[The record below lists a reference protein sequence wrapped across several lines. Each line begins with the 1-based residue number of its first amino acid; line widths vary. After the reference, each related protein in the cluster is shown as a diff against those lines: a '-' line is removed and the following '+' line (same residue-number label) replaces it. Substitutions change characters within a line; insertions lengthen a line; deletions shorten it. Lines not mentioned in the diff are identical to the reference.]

1 MIDTHSHI
9 YLEEFSGEEDAVVSR
24 AKEAGVSHIILPN
37 VDFED
42 FERMHALHS
51 RYPEYTSMAMGL
63 HPTSVTEDY
72 AQDLDRTLEE
82 IYRHRDK
89 YVAVGEIGMD
99 LYWDEQFKAQQEA
112 VLKAQLTVANECSL
126 PVIIHCRKA
135 LREMLDVLDMTAT
148 HYTPMVMHSFT
159 GTAEEV
165 REIRRRSDKC
175 EFYFGMNGICTFK
188 KANLEN
194 TILEIGIEHILT
206 ETDSPYLA
214 PVPNR
219 GKRNESAYVRFVLN
233 KLSEVF
239 SKSIEEMD
247 SITTTNA
254 KRLFG
259 LK

>member
-9 YLEEFSGEEDAVVSR
+9 YLEEFAGEEDAVVSR
-24 AKEAGVSHIILPN
+24 AKDAGVSHIILPN

-42 FERMHALHS
+42 FERMHTLHS
-51 RYPEYTSMAMGL
+51 KYPEYTSMAMGL
-63 HPTSVTEDY
+63 HPTSVTKDY
-72 AQDLDRTLEE
+72 HRDIERTLEE
-82 IYRHRDK
+82 IYSHCGE

-99 LYWDEQFKAQQEA
+99 LYWDEQFKTYQEE
-112 VLKAQLTVANECSL
+112 VLKAQLTAANECSL

-135 LREMLDVLDMTAT
+135 LAEMLKVIDTTAV

-159 GTAEEV
+159 GTVDEV
-165 REIRRRSDKC
+165 RQIRRRSDKC
-175 EFYFGMNGICTFK
+175 EFYFGINGICTFK

-194 TILEIGIEHILT
+194 TILEIGLEYILT

-233 KLSEVF
+233 KLSEIF
-239 SKSIEEMD
+239 SKSVEEMD
-247 SITTTNA
+247 AITTANA